1 MEFFLS
7 WYFLDKNSSSS
18 SYKLKSISETFPNI
32 YNRNTDSIESYKNDL
47 KLFTEVYN
55 RLIQIIQT
63 PFNYSYDE
71 SKSDL
76 LKMKRAHTE
85 RFLMSGMELL
95 IQEAMKHTH
104 TECLIIQ
111 REIEDLNMTSKRAEL
126 YANITN
132 GKVDKLKENRQSK
145 FKEMLASKL
154 NDEIKHKFVLKWN
167 QTSGD
172 LTELVNKDNV
182 MYPSNTSNTS
192 ISAQLAS
199 TVSSSSS
206 ITGLN
211 KYDERF
217 KNYLQKLNAILI
229 SNIKLMVEK
238 QLNVERT
245 SMNSYEV
252 ATYHEATRHFHKY
265 QSLTESNLI
274 LSSEFHERL
283 KKLLAHGA
291 KNDHYP
297 IFLYGS
303 SASGKTVTLSRFGSL
318 AAKFVESNN
327 ARNMLM
333 VIRYADLT
341 SQCSTF
347 ESLLY
352 SVCEQLTIVQ
362 KLNPL
367 NEIKNKDLTHLIEY
381 FYKVC
386 SQMSKD
392 KQLLIVIDGL
402 VDVNIDKSLL
412 TKPNIGNNQISW
424 LFHQLLPPGV
434 HLVVSIKRQAQQAS
448 NKADQECTQASSSS
462 IGLMKKSS
470 TQQTLNLN
478 AANTVSLFLHIFNE
492 KMSSEPENYLFE
504 LPCQL
509 KRTDLNELVNYV
521 KSELAKYDCVL
532 SEDRLNLIVSNIY
545 TNPAN
550 ASIAFNSNSAASAA
564 SGAIGSTS
572 PPNSPNMIETQINF
586 LYLNLLLREIT
597 SNTSRF
603 NCKSGYLFSNET
615 FPKDLDS
622 LLKYKL
628 GSFTH

>member
-1 MEFFLS
+1 
-7 WYFLDKNSSSS
+7 
-18 SYKLKSISETFPNI
+18 
-32 YNRNTDSIESYKNDL
+32 
-47 KLFTEVYN
+47 
-55 RLIQIIQT
+55 
-63 PFNYSYDE
+63 
-71 SKSDL
+71 
-76 LKMKRAHTE
+76 
-85 RFLMSGMELL
+85 MSGMELL
-95 IQEAMKHTH
+95 LQEAMKHSH

-111 REIEDLNMTSKRAEL
+111 REIDDLDVSSKRAEF
-126 YANITN
+126 YSNITN
-132 GKVDKLKENRQSK
+132 GKVDKIKENRQSK
-145 FKEMLASKL
+145 FKEMIAAKL
-154 NDEIKHKFVLKWN
+154 SDQIKHKFVLKWN
-167 QTSGD
+167 HTGDD
-172 LTELVNKDNV
+172 LTEFVNKENI
-182 MYPSNTSNTS
+182 MYVSTSSTS
-192 ISAQLAS
+192 INAQQAAS
-199 TVSSSSS
+199 TLSANSL

-245 SMNSYEV
+245 SLNSCEV
-252 ATYHEATRHFHKY
+252 ATYHEAARHFHKY
-265 QSLTESNLI
+265 QRLAEESNLI
-274 LSSEFHERL
+274 LANELVERF
-283 KKLLAHGA
+283 KKLIAHGT
-291 KNDHYP
+291 KNEHYP

-303 SASGKTVTLSRFGSL
+303 SASGKTVTLSRFGLIASKL
-318 AAKFVESNN
+318 IESSNT
-327 ARNMLM
+327 RNILM

-352 SVCEQLTIVQ
+352 SVCEQLTIAQ

-381 FYKVC
+381 FYKMC
-386 SQMSKD
+386 AQICKE
-392 KQLLIVIDGL
+392 KQLLLLIDGL
-402 VDVNIDKSLL
+402 IDLNIDKSSLA
-412 TKPNIGNNQISW
+412 KPNIGNNQISW
-424 LFHQLLPPGV
+424 LFYQLLPPGV
-434 HLVVSIKRQAQQAS
+434 HLIVSIKRQIQQTTA
-448 NKADQECTQASSSS
+448 KTDQEIAQAPSAS

-470 TQQTLNLN
+470 TQQTLS
-478 AANTVSLFLHIFNE
+478 ANVPNSVSLFLHIFNE

-504 LPCQL
+504 LPSQL
-509 KRTDLNELVNYV
+509 KRTDLNELFNYV
-521 KSELAKYDCVL
+521 KSELAKNDCVL

-550 ASIAFNSNSAASAA
+550 ASIAFNSGAVTAGSAGSA
-564 SGAIGSTS
+564 STS

-586 LYLNLLLREIT
+586 LYLNLLLREIM

-628 GSFTH
+628 GSLVYPFSFKCFIIYCVLSCVSNRSTRKEV